1 MCQDGQDRHRHRAH
15 DAAACFWLRSIIA
28 AMTAVV
34 RVGVAGV
41 GRIGRMHA
49 AILERQIPRA
59 SVVAVADAFD
69 GTAAAVAAELQ
80 VAAMTVD
87 ELITSQHIDAI
98 AICTPSDTHTDL
110 IVAAAAAGKAVFCEK
125 PVSTDL
131 AEVDRALAAVERSGI
146 PFMVG
151 FNRRFDP
158 GHRSV
163 HLAVQSGAVGD
174 VQLARITSR
183 DPALPPPG
191 YVEGSGGIFVDMT
204 IHDFDMARYVVG
216 SPVVEVF
223 AKGAVLIDPAIGAAG
238 DVDTAV
244 VVLTHANGAITTID
258 NSRQAVYG
266 YDQRVEVMG
275 SKGMATSD
283 NVLKDNGRIFTAD
296 GVRGANLQHFFL
308 ERYRESFV
316 NEWLAFIDYV
326 ADGGSSP
333 VPGSAGRAPVVIG
346 QAAWQSVREG
356 RAIAIDQG

>member
-1 MCQDGQDRHRHRAH
+1 
-15 DAAACFWLRSIIA
+15 
-28 AMTAVV
+28 
-34 RVGVAGV
+34 
-41 GRIGRMHA
+41 MHG
-49 AILERQIPRA
+49 AILARQIPR
-59 SVVAVADAFD
+59 SVVVAVADQIPS
-69 GTAAAVAAELQ
+69 TADAVAEDLQ
-80 VAAMTVD
+80 VLAMSVD
-87 ELITSQHIDAI
+87 ELIASADVDAV
-98 AICTPSDTHTDL
+98 AICTPSETHVDL
-110 IVAAAAAGKAVFCEK
+110 IVRAAEAGKAVFCEK
-125 PVSTDL
+125 PLSTDI
-131 AEVDRALAAVERSGI
+131 AEVDRALAAVERAGV

-163 HLAVQSGAVGD
+163 HLAVMSGQIGS

-191 YVEGSGGIFVDMT
+191 YVDGSGGIFVDMT

-283 NVLKDNGRIFTAD
+283 NVFKDNGRLFTAD
-296 GVRGANLQHFFL
+296 GVSGTNLQHFFL

-316 NEWLAFIDYV
+316 GEWLAFIDYV
-326 ADGGSSP
+326 ADGGPSP
-333 VPGSAGRAPVVIG
+333 VPGSAGRAPVLIG
-346 QAAWQSVREG
+346 QGAWQSVREG
-356 RAIAIDQG
+356 RAIAVDQG

>member
-1 MCQDGQDRHRHRAH
+1 MG
-15 DAAACFWLRSIIA
+15 I
-28 AMTAVV
+28 
-34 RVGVAGV
+34 AGV

-49 AILERQIPRA
+49 SILARQIPRA
-59 SVVAVADAFD
+59 EVVAVADAFEQ
-69 GTAAAVAAELQ
+69 AAADVATDLRVRALS
-80 VAAMTVD
+80 VD
-87 ELITSQHIDAI
+87 ELIESSDVDAI
-98 AICTPSDTHTDL
+98 AICTPSESHVDL
-110 IVAAAAAGKAVFCEK
+110 IVRAAEAGKAIFCEK
-125 PVSTDL
+125 PVSLDVG
-131 AEVDRALAAVERSGI
+131 EVDRALAAVERAGV

-163 HLAVQSGAVGD
+163 QAAVQAGRIGD

-191 YVEGSGGIFVDMT
+191 YVDNSGGIFVDMT
-204 IHDFDMARYVVG
+204 IHDFDMARFVVG

-223 AKGAVLIDPAIGAAG
+223 AKGAVLIDPAIGAVG

-275 SKGMATSD
+275 SAGMATSE
-283 NVLKDNGRIFTAD
+283 NVLKDYGRLYTAD
-296 GVRGANLQHFFL
+296 GISGSNLQYFFL
-308 ERYRESFV
+308 DRYRESFV
-316 NEWLAFIDYV
+316 NEWLAFVDY
-326 ADGGSSP
+326 ALDGGPSP
-333 VPGSAGRAPVVIG
+333 VPGSAGRAPVIIG

-356 RAIAIDQG
+356 RPIRIDEA